1 MAESEKSRKES
12 RPPRGEKP
20 SERSGDR
27 YSERP
32 GDRYSERSGDRYS
45 ERSETVA
52 AATAEVPIDPP
63 KLEDGER
70 FYEGMW
76 LVDANVGRENFQKV
90 LDGIKEVIEKSG
102 GRFFNGA
109 KWEERRLAYPIKK
122 KKRGLYVITHFTS
135 QTQNLVKLER
145 NIHLSELVLRA
156 LITVDEDGPS
166 ITPPARSLNEFGPS
180 R

>member
-12 RPPRGEKP
+12 KAPRAEKAGEKP
-20 SERSGDR
+20 AAKAT
-27 YSERP
+27 
-32 GDRYSERSGDRYS
+32 
-45 ERSETVA
+45 ETVA
-52 AATAEVPIDPP
+52 AATAEAPIDPP
-63 KLEDGER
+63 KLADGER

-145 NIHLSELVLRA
+145 NIHLSEVVLRA

-166 ITPPARSLNEFGPS
+166 VTPPARSLNEFGPS